1 MATSMRAP
9 GARLSVEEG
18 FLYDALDEAER
29 GRGRTRPNPI
39 VGAVIVRASKI
50 IGRGFHAKA
59 GGPHAEVAALREAGA
74 RAKGADLYV
83 NLEPCNHQGRTP
95 PCTEAVLA
103 AGIKRVFVGSIDPN
117 PKVRGEGVRRLRGA
131 GVTVK
136 TGVLG
141 AMCDA
146 VNEQW
151 FKFITAGTPWVL
163 LKAAVTLD
171 GQLATAA
178 GDSRWVTGEASRK
191 LVHRLRDELD
201 GVVVGVGTA
210 LADDPRLTARPGSFQ
225 HGEAASTAGSLG
237 RSASRDPTRIVVDTH
252 ARLPATAR
260 MLRERSLAETL
271 VAVGP
276 KAKAARL
283 RGLEQAGARLLRC
296 SLGSDG
302 RVALPDL
309 LQQLGGLGLTSLL
322 VEGGAA
328 LHGSFLEQ
336 KLWDEL
342 YLFMAPKLAG
352 QGGQTWA
359 GFGGVTA
366 MAHARPLRFTSVAL
380 VQDEGAGTADVLVR
394 ARPL

>member
-1 MATSMRAP
+1 MATTPRAP
-9 GARLSVEEG
+9 GVTLSAEEG
-18 FLYDALDEAER
+18 FMYDALDEAER
-29 GRGRTRPNPI
+29 GRGRTRPNPV
-39 VGAVIVRASKI
+39 VGAVVVKGGKI
-50 IGRGFHAKA
+50 IARGFHAKA
-59 GGPHAEVAALREAGA
+59 GGPHAEVAALREAGP

-83 NLEPCNHQGRTP
+83 NLEPCNHHGRTP

-117 PKVRGEGVRRLRGA
+117 PKVRGQGVRRLRAA

-141 AMCDA
+141 PLCDA

-151 FKFITAGTPWVL
+151 FKFITTGTPWVL

-210 LADDPRLTARPGSFQ
+210 LADDPRLTARPDSFQ
-225 HGEAASTAGSLG
+225 HAGQAGEG
-237 RSASRDPTRIVVDTH
+237 RSAARDPVRVVVDTH
-252 ARLPATAR
+252 ARLPTAAR
-260 MLRERSLAETL
+260 MLRERSLAETI

-276 KAKAARL
+276 KAKPARL
-283 RGLEQAGARLLRC
+283 RGLEAAGAKLLRC
-296 SLGSDG
+296 DVGPDDL
-302 RVALPDL
+302 VALPDL
-309 LQQLGGLGLTSLL
+309 LHKLCGLGLTSLL

-342 YLFMAPKLAG
+342 YLFVAPKLAG
-352 QGGQTWA
+352 QGGHTWA
-359 GFGGVTA
+359 GFAGVTA

-380 VQDEGAGTADVLVR
+380 VEGEGASDVLIR
-394 ARPL
+394 ARPQ

>member
-1 MATSMRAP
+1 MATSPRAP
-9 GARLSVEEG
+9 GVQLSVEEG
-18 FLYDALDEAER
+18 YMYDALDEAER

-39 VGAVIVRASKI
+39 VGAVVVRAGKI
-50 IGRGFHAKA
+50 IARGFHAKA

-83 NLEPCNHQGRTP
+83 NLEPCNHHGRTP
-95 PCTEAVLA
+95 PCTEALLA

-117 PKVRGEGVRRLRGA
+117 PKVRGEGVRRLRAA

-141 AMCDA
+141 ALCDA

-178 GDSRWVTGEASRK
+178 GDSRWVTGEASRR

-210 LADDPRLTARPGSFQ
+210 LADDPRLTSRPGSFKQ
-225 HGEAASTAGSLG
+225 GEAASSAG
-237 RSASRDPTRIVVDTH
+237 RSAARDPVRIVVDTH
-252 ARLPATAR
+252 ARLPATSR
-260 MLRERSLAETL
+260 MLRERSLAETV

-296 SLGSDG
+296 QLGPGG

-342 YLFMAPKLAG
+342 YLFLAPKVAG
-352 QGGQTWA
+352 QGGHTWA
-359 GFGGVTA
+359 GFAGVTA

-380 VQDEGAGTADVLVR
+380 VEGEGQADVLIR
-394 ARPL
+394 ARPQ

>member
-1 MATSMRAP
+1 MTDENYIGKCLEIA
-9 GARLSVEEG
+9 E
-18 FLYDALDEAER
+18 LY
-29 GRGRTRPNPI
+29 RGRTSPNPI
-39 VGAVIVRASKI
+39 VGCVIVSAS
-50 IGRGFHAKA
+50 GRILAEGVHR
-59 GGPHAEVAALREAGA
+59 GPGTPHAEVDALAKVNNRVPGA
-74 RAKGADLYV
+74 TLYT
-83 NLEPCNHQGRTP
+83 NLEPCNHHGRTP

-131 GVTVK
+131 GLTVK
-136 TGVLG
+136 IGVLG
-141 AMCDA
+141 ALCDA

-151 FKFITAGTPWVL
+151 FKFIAVGTPWVL

-210 LADDPRLTARPGSFQ
+210 LADDPRLTARPGSFKQ
-225 HGEAASTAGSLG
+225 GEAASSTGSGG
-237 RSASRDPTRIVVDTH
+237 RSDSRDPVRVVVDTH

-260 MLRERSLAETL
+260 MLRERSLAETV

-276 KAKAARL
+276 KARAARL

-296 SLGSDG
+296 DLGPDG

-309 LQQLGGLGLTSLL
+309 LLKLGGLGLTSLL

-328 LHGSFLEQ
+328 LHGSFLAQ

-342 YLFMAPKLAG
+342 YLFLAPKLAG
-352 QGGQTWA
+352 QGGHTWA
-359 GFGGVTA
+359 GFAGVTA

-380 VQDEGAGTADVLVR
+380 VEGDGQPDVLIR
-394 ARPL
+394 ARPA